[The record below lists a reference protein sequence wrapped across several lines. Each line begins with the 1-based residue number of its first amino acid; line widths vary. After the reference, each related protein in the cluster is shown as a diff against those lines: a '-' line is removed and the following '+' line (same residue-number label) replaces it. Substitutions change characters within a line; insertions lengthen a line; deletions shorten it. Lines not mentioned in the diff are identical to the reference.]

1 MNLSNYIS
9 RNISTQT
16 KDRFSKPIVYISII
30 SVALGV
36 SVLILVFAIT
46 SGFRK
51 EIENKVIGF
60 GSHIEISFFDD
71 NASYQ
76 KTPIEKNAA
85 FLTQIK
91 KLDNVKKIQAY
102 ALKAGIIK
110 TSDEIEGIVLKGL
123 DTHYDVSFFQ
133 THLVRGKVLHLT
145 DTSTSNE
152 AIISESLANKL
163 HLDTGSRMLVYFV
176 QDPPRQR
183 MFRVCGIY
191 KSELSS
197 FDQTYALCDLKH
209 IQKLNDWNEHQI
221 DGFEILLHD
230 FSQLEKTNTLI
241 NQIIPFHLISQT
253 IVTRNQD
260 LFNWIGLFDQN
271 IIVLLVLIIIV
282 ISISVISTQLTLML
296 EQIPTIG
303 ILKTL
308 GCTNQHI
315 RNIFLHISSRIL
327 IKGLIIGNAI
337 GLILCLIQKH
347 FHLIKLN
354 PDNYYM
360 SHVPID
366 IVWYHPVLINILII
380 TISLFMLSFPTYFV
394 GRKINITDSIRL
406 E

>member
-133 THLVRGKVLHLT
+133 THLVREKYYTLLT
-145 DTSTSNE
+145 PP
-152 AIISESLANKL
+152 
-163 HLDTGSRMLVYFV
+163 HRM
-176 QDPPRQR
+176 RQ
-183 MFRVCGIY
+183 
-191 KSELSS
+191 
-197 FDQTYALCDLKH
+197 
-209 IQKLNDWNEHQI
+209 
-221 DGFEILLHD
+221 
-230 FSQLEKTNTLI
+230 
-241 NQIIPFHLISQT
+241 
-253 IVTRNQD
+253 
-260 LFNWIGLFDQN
+260 
-271 IIVLLVLIIIV
+271 
-282 ISISVISTQLTLML
+282 
-296 EQIPTIG
+296 
-303 ILKTL
+303 
-308 GCTNQHI
+308 
-315 RNIFLHISSRIL
+315 
-327 IKGLIIGNAI
+327 
-337 GLILCLIQKH
+337 
-347 FHLIKLN
+347 
-354 PDNYYM
+354 
-360 SHVPID
+360 
-366 IVWYHPVLINILII
+366 
-380 TISLFMLSFPTYFV
+380 
-394 GRKINITDSIRL
+394 
-406 E
+406 